1 MAAIVYGAIKFGM
14 AAEDGLYVESA
25 DFDTSVDTVF
35 IGNEVGEDVAGATFN
50 CAATFSITGFTN
62 TGGSMTALTGQAIVL
77 QNAITW
83 ADVIPDGGG
92 GGTTIITGVKI
103 GKNHKNA
110 ESKDVS
116 GIYKPYLVGGSA

>member
-1 MAAIVYGAIKFGM
+1 MAAIVYGTINFGM
-14 AAEDGLYVESA
+14 AAEAGLYVESA

-50 CAATFSITGFTN
+50 AAASFSITGFTS
-62 TGGSMTALTGQAIVL
+62 TAGGMTAKTGEAIVL
-77 QNAITW
+77 ANAVDW
-83 ADVIPDGGG
+83 ADVLGGG
-92 GGTTIITGVKI
+92 AGAGGTTIITGVKI

-116 GIYKPYLVGGSA
+116 GIYKPYIV